1 MHHQIHQFHK
11 VNDLDHM
18 LWYCQNV
25 PNFDIR
31 PPIPRDWLQRR
42 LGWPAGCPQDEATI
56 AWMVHVR
63 KWLLTHR
70 YKPPDT

>member
-1 MHHQIHQFHK
+1 
-11 VNDLDHM
+11 M

-25 PNFDIR
+25 PNCHIR
-31 PPIPRDWLQRR
+31 PPIPRDWLARR
-42 LGWPAGCPQDEATI
+42 LGWPSGCPQDEATI

-70 YKPPDT
+70 YKPPDS